1 MLKDCDWSLTR
12 NYKTGSE
19 NEPLQFYLDALCNSK
34 TFDLLLGYFSSTAIN
49 LLSLGFANFL
59 YAGGKMRMVINNI
72 LSENDKEAIH
82 KGQNKNIT
90 VRNFN
95 LEDILSIKNSLDSY
109 GKHFFECL
117 AWLISHEK
125 IQIKIIKPK
134 NGKGISHY
142 KSGIFGDGNNSVG
155 FKASCNFTA
164 FGLLENSEELDCYLT
179 WENGRSNKW
188 ILSQRE
194 YF

>member
-1 MLKDCDWSLTR
+1 MLRDCDWSITR

-82 KGQNKNIT
+82 KGQNKN
-90 VRNFN
+90 
-95 LEDILSIKNSLDSY
+95 LYS
-109 GKHFFECL
+109 
-117 AWLISHEK
+117 
-125 IQIKIIKPK
+125 
-134 NGKGISHY
+134 
-142 KSGIFGDGNNSVG
+142 
-155 FKASCNFTA
+155 
-164 FGLLENSEELDCYLT
+164 
-179 WENGRSNKW
+179 
-188 ILSQRE
+188 
-194 YF
+194 